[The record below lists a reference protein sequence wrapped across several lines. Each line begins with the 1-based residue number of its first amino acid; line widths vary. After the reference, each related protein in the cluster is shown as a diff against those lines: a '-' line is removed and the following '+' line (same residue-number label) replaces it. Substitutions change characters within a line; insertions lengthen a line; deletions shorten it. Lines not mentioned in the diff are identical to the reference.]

1 MLIVLN
7 SNLTTVAVITDVIL
21 DSYMPTAKWFVGQLP
36 TICCISLIL
45 QLCFTAKTLTNRLF
59 SNSTKKD
66 LFVGVHK
73 SYFTKKLLPSTT
85 WEVIK
90 FFNKFRFDIIS
101 PELKMFMEL
110 LLQVIHN

>member
-7 SNLTTVAVITDVIL
+7 SNLTTVEVITGVIL
-21 DSYMPTAKWFVGQLP
+21 DSYMPTAKWFVGQIP

-59 SNSTKKD
+59 SNSAKKD

-73 SYFTKKLLPSTT
+73 SYFTKKLVSSTS
-85 WEVIK
+85 WKVIE
-90 FFNKFRFDIIS
+90 FFS
-101 PELKMFMEL
+101 
-110 LLQVIHN
+110 